1 MLLER
6 QEYIIEP
13 AKNLLQ
19 LRNNLQI
26 VDGLNEENMAYH
38 VNLHEET
45 MAILQERLMTTQ
57 NHKETFFLAG
67 QRGSGKTT
75 LVDYIF
81 AQNSIKDT
89 FETIKLSIH
98 ELTNIDDE
106 SFDVVEI
113 LVLLMT
119 EILKRSP
126 SSVTKKYKE
135 EVAKI
140 KENKLTAFKDNA
152 QNHWNFSDFLLELI
166 TNTPFG
172 LGMRIDASR
181 RETIRLNVR
190 NNLSEIR
197 TLLDRLLLD
206 YSTSLGNKKLLLF
219 FDGLDKITEVKAI
232 DSIFSRENAFVLAEI
247 ACRKVVMLPILS
259 LYNNRGFSPAMNNL
273 IMLEWRI
280 RNNPLKSK
288 SNELDE
294 HAKQHQQIL
303 EDLIR
308 KRIDDNS
315 QSIVE
320 SDALQYA
327 IQQSGGLTRQLFQ
340 LLDSALTLSS
350 VAKSLVLR
358 KESVE
363 KARKNLSNNRIMRI
377 SLNPVAQ
384 KILGSVLEK
393 HTVPENDSSDYQN
406 TALRLVLDTDII
418 YNTNGIPYYFVNPL
432 VEPLFKQND

>member
-1 MLLER
+1 MALER
-6 QEYIIEP
+6 QDYIIKP
-13 AKNLLQ
+13 ATSLLEI
-19 LRNNLQI
+19 RNNLQI

-45 MAILQERLMTTQ
+45 IDVLQERFMTTQ
-57 NHKETFFLAG
+57 NHKEAFFLAG

-81 AQNSIKDT
+81 AQQNIKET
-89 FETIKLSIH
+89 FETVKLSIH

-106 SFDVVEI
+106 HFDVVEI

-119 EILKRSP
+119 EILKRS
-126 SSVTKKYKE
+126 SDSVKKKYEE

-140 KENKLTAFKDNA
+140 SQNKVTVSKDIA
-152 QNHWNFSDFLLELI
+152 QNQWNFADFLLELI

-190 NNLSEIR
+190 NNLNEIR

-206 YSTSLGNKKLLLF
+206 YSTSLRNKKLLLF

-232 DSIFSRENAFVLAEI
+232 KSIFSRENAFVLTEI
-247 ACRKVVMLPILS
+247 ACRKVVMLPVLS
-259 LYNNRGFSPAMNNL
+259 IYDNQAFSPALSNF

-288 SNELDE
+288 SSELDE
-294 HAKQHQQIL
+294 HARQHQQIL

-308 KRIDDNS
+308 KRIDDDS
-315 QSIVE
+315 QHLVE

-340 LLDSALTLSS
+340 LLDSALLLSS
-350 VAKSLVLR
+350 VAKSPVLR
-358 KESVE
+358 KEFVE

-393 HTVPENDSSDYQN
+393 HTVPENDTPDYQN

-432 VEPLFKQND
+432 VEPLFR